1 MNQAVRKRPT
11 MIGNFK
17 ERKTA
22 GRRCGQPTN
31 RRNGVLMISAKIRSA
46 VPICCSPPL
55 SAIKPD
61 RISARMSCSSCRPLI
76 ASSTFYSWSIVFL
89 TGVCAGFESTQRHS
103 FCPRQF
109 DSFSWRIYSSKVM
122 AKLKDSLVFLAVRRA
137 TRMGNPR
144 VVWIRVWMSPCL

>member
-11 MIGNFK
+11 TIGNFK

-22 GRRCGQPTN
+22 GRPRCGQPTN
-31 RRNGVLMISAKIRSA
+31 RRNGLLMISAKIRSA

-55 SAIKPD
+55 SAINPA

-76 ASSTFYSWSIVFL
+76 ASKYLLFVVHCVSDRRLCWIRVDPAAFVL
-89 TGVCAGFESTQRHS
+89 
-103 FCPRQF
+103 F

-137 TRMGNPR
+137 TRRGNPR